1 MEPNENRIYSIKINK
16 TEKNILIEANQ
27 VQNINISYKIVLN
40 LNDFYQLS
48 KGFKMFD
55 DLEEICD
62 ALQNIFIS
70 KKVSIVKKGYNIVI
84 ILKINL
90 IGGKEQ

>member
-1 MEPNENRIYSIKINK
+1 MEAAKLQNESNISVENDFGDTKEYILVEPNENRKYSIKINK

-48 KGFKMFD
+48 KG
-55 DLEEICD
+55 L
-62 ALQNIFIS
+62 
-70 KKVSIVKKGYNIVI
+70 KKLMI
-84 ILKINL
+84 
-90 IGGKEQ
+90 

>member
-1 MEPNENRIYSIKINK
+1 MEAAKLPNESNISVENDFGNTKEYILVEPNENRKYSIKINK

-27 VQNINISYKIVLN
+27 VQNINISYKIALN

-55 DLEEICD
+55 DLEEIVMHY
-62 ALQNIFIS
+62 
-70 KKVSIVKKGYNIVI
+70 KI
-84 ILKINL
+84 IYF
-90 IGGKEQ
+90 